1 LGTHELVDEMM
12 NLNLEHYRA
21 ILTGRWITD
30 LANTSA
36 YLMEHMPDINWVGF
50 YLWDGSQLV
59 LGPFQGRVACTEIAL
74 NRGVCGHA
82 ATHKKSIIVENV
94 DQFPGHIVCD
104 SRSRSEMVVP
114 MIKHDQLLG
123 VLDIDSARLNRFS
136 SQELEICERLMQI
149 LLEVASHH

>member
-1 LGTHELVDEMM
+1 M
-12 NLNLEHYRA
+12 NLNLEQYRA

-59 LGPFQGRVACTEIAL
+59 LGPFQGHVACTEIAL

-82 ATHKKSIIVENV
+82 ASHKKSIIVEDV

-104 SRSRSEMVVP
+104 SRSRSEMVIPLV
-114 MIKHDQLLG
+114 KHEKLLG
-123 VLDIDSARLNRFS
+123 VLDIDSASLRRFS
-136 SQELEICERLMQI
+136 TQELEICERLVQI

>member
-1 LGTHELVDEMM
+1 MM
-12 NLNLEHYRA
+12 NLNLEQYRA

-59 LGPFQGRVACTEIAL
+59 LGPFQGHVACTEIAL

-82 ATHKKSIIVENV
+82 ATHKKSIIVEDV

-104 SRSRSEMVVP
+104 SRSRSEMVIP
-114 MIKHDQLLG
+114 LIKHEKLLG
-123 VLDIDSARLNRFS
+123 VLDIDSASLRRFS
-136 SQELEICERLMQI
+136 TQELEICERLMQI

>member
-1 LGTHELVDEMM
+1 M

-36 YLMEHMPDINWVGF
+36 YLMEYMPDINWVGF
-50 YLWDGSQLV
+50 YLWDGSQLI

-82 ATHKKSIIVENV
+82 ASNKKSIIVDDV

-104 SRSRSEMVVP
+104 SRSRSEMVIP
-114 MIKHDQLLG
+114 LIKNEKLIG
-123 VLDIDSARLNRFS
+123 VLDIDSASLSRFS
-136 SQELEICERLMQI
+136 PQELEICEHLVQI
-149 LLEVASHH
+149 LLEVASHQ

>member
-1 LGTHELVDEMM
+1 MM

>member
-1 LGTHELVDEMM
+1 M

-59 LGPFQGRVACTEIAL
+59 LGPFQGRVACTEISL
-74 NRGVCGHA
+74 QRGVCGHA
-82 ATHKKSIIVENV
+82 ALTKKSVKVDDV

-104 SRSRSEMVVP
+104 SRSRSEMVIP
-114 MIKHDQLLG
+114 LIQNDKLLG
-123 VLDIDSARLNRFS
+123 VLDIDSASLSRFS
-136 SQELEICERLMQI
+136 AQELEICESMVQI
-149 LLEVASHH
+149 LLAVASQK